1 MADLDENIIRRSLP
15 FGVDTS
21 IAAVET
27 HASENLI
34 LHDSEICDYPDR
46 LLGSLQK
53 RKPRLGGAGLPG
65 MGFEAWG
72 TSQICP
78 TRRKEVQTKNTG
90 GGAGRGD
97 EMGLAC
103 RATFS
108 RTLRSSARTHAIGV
122 EGVSEEHADAEERE
136 ERRHDLGHGRPPIAA
151 VPMRAA
157 LRNCR

>member
-1 MADLDENIIRRSLP
+1 
-15 FGVDTS
+15 
-21 IAAVET
+21 
-27 HASENLI
+27 
-34 LHDSEICDYPDR
+34 
-46 LLGSLQK
+46 
-53 RKPRLGGAGLPG
+53 

-97 EMGLAC
+97 ELGLAC

-122 EGVSEEHADAEERE
+122 EGVSEEHADAEECK
-136 ERRHDLGHGRPPIAA
+136 ERRHDLGHGRLPIAA

>member
-1 MADLDENIIRRSLP
+1 
-15 FGVDTS
+15 
-21 IAAVET
+21 
-27 HASENLI
+27 
-34 LHDSEICDYPDR
+34 
-46 LLGSLQK
+46 
-53 RKPRLGGAGLPG
+53 

-90 GGAGRGD
+90 GRAGETRW
-97 EMGLAC
+97 GLAR

-108 RTLRSSARTHAIGV
+108 RTLRSPARTHAISV
-122 EGVSEEHADAEERE
+122 EGVSEEHADAEECK